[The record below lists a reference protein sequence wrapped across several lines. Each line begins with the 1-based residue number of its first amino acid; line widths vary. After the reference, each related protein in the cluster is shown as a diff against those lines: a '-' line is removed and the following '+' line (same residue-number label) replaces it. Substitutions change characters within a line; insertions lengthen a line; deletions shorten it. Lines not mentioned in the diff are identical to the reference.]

1 MGLYRILWTA
11 ALGAAFAAAAP
22 YSGPPPVSWEQAPRY
37 VGKTVTISGA
47 VVVSHR
53 DGLRCELNFDK
64 DWQAHFTVVIPR
76 SRLRYF
82 PPKPE
87 EYYLNKRVLVR
98 GRVRQD
104 GERPVIRVLRRDQI
118 WVVGE
123 ALPGVPG
130 GPPLRPEPKPRPK
143 PKPPEPDP
151 RPREPEQPVLPVRP
165 VEIERTPT
173 DGL

>member
-1 MGLYRILWTA
+1 MRLYRTLGPA
-11 ALGAAFAAAAP
+11 ALLAALCAARP
-22 YSGPPPVSWEQAPRY
+22 YSGPPPVSWEHAPRH
-37 VGKTVTISGA
+37 VGKTVTVSGA

-53 DGLRCELNFDK
+53 DKRRCELNFDK
-64 DWQAHFTVVIPR
+64 DWQAHFAVIIPR

-82 PPKPE
+82 PPNPE

-98 GRVRQD
+98 GRVRRRGD
-104 GERPVIRVLRRDQI
+104 RPVIYALRRDQI

-130 GPPLRPEPKPRPK
+130 GPPLPPKPKPKPRPK
-143 PKPPEPDP
+143 PPEPEPPPE
-151 RPREPEQPVLPVRP
+151 RPVLPVRP
-165 VEIERTPT
+165 VEIERTAP